1 MDKKEFI
8 KNLIEINNDA
18 NASIINLEADAQA
31 IKIENDKDKA
41 NFGNICVMLRGYR
54 MVADASE
61 AMLINENVLK
71 GDDGF
76 YQKIEE
82 DEEETPEGAIAR
94 KKITK
99 AASDK
104 ISEYAFQYA
113 KDTGRKKVTAVHKAN
128 VLKISDGLFK
138 KCFYEI
144 RTFN

>member
-8 KNLIEINNDA
+8 KNLIDINNDA
-18 NASIINLEADAQA
+18 NASIVNLEADAQA

-61 AMLINENVLK
+61 AMLNNENVLK

-82 DEEETPEGAIAR
+82 DEEETPE
-94 KKITK
+94 
-99 AASDK
+99 DK
-104 ISEYAFQYA
+104 EEEAM
-113 KDTGRKKVTAVHKAN
+113 N
-128 VLKISDGLFK
+128 VLKK
-138 KCFYEI
+138 EV
-144 RTFN
+144 